1 MLDLQAMV
9 PLRRAWDYPRPR
21 GRAEVLPVVYGDMT
35 LAADQGQWRAVCVD
49 TESFVYALAG
59 HRLLA
64 VDRGNQVTLF
74 DRAGQ
79 VIDPDGYSLDLA
91 HDFAGQGVIATA
103 TFSAEAKASEPIT
116 VRAMGK
122 PGSDGRLLEN
132 PYSVAADFLTAVCGA
147 EAAELDPTSLSTA
160 WSRAEELG
168 YRAAGVI
175 TAPCPM
181 AAQLTE
187 LIGCFLGSWWRAGD
201 GRIQLT
207 LDLGYGSAGEAE
219 LSTGFSESDLK
230 GVEVSARLDNLVNR
244 AEVFYARCP
253 LTGEYGEADDGAD
266 TRDLAS
272 QGLYGEIR
280 RQLHLPWVRSAAV
293 ARTIAGRMVGL
304 LGSVRRVITF
314 TDTSLANIHLERG
327 DAALLSLSWL
337 ADETGRPLV
346 NQVVRVLAIEPH
358 LDRGT
363 VDFTCWDTGFFRTRA
378 QRADGRCRAD
388 ASGLAGGRRDR
399 RTL

>member
-1 MLDLQAMV
+1 
-9 PLRRAWDYPRPR
+9 
-21 GRAEVLPVVYGDMT
+21 
-35 LAADQGQWRAVCVD
+35 
-49 TESFVYALAG
+49 
-59 HRLLA
+59 
-64 VDRGNQVTLF
+64 
-74 DRAGQ
+74 
-79 VIDPDGYSLDLA
+79 
-91 HDFAGQGVIATA
+91 
-103 TFSAEAKASEPIT
+103 
-116 VRAMGK
+116 
-122 PGSDGRLLEN
+122 
-132 PYSVAADFLTAVCGA
+132 VAADFLTAVCGA

-160 WSRAEELG
+160 WWRAEELG

-175 TAPCPM
+175 TAPRPM

-201 GRIQLT
+201 GRIKLT
-207 LDLGYGSAGEAE
+207 LDLGYGTAGEAE
-219 LSTGFSESDLK
+219 LSAGFSESDLK

-244 AEVFYARCP
+244 AEVFFARCP
-253 LTGEYGEADDGAD
+253 LTGRYGEADDGAD

-272 QGLYGEIR
+272 QGLYGEMR

-293 ARTIAGRMVGL
+293 ARTIAGRVVGL

-346 NQVVRVLAIEPH
+346 NQVVRVLSIEPH
-358 LDRGT
+358 LDQGT

-378 QRADGRCRAD
+378 QRADGRCLAD
-388 ASGLAGGRRDR
+388 ASGMAGGRRDR